1 MSIPAGGIVKE
12 SNVADAIQAVLEGS
26 KGGALGEEHENTVEA
41 FVQVWVFFGLEEL
54 EAEIY
59 IC

>member
-1 MSIPAGGIVKE
+1 MSIPAGCIVKE
-12 SNVADAIQAVLEGS
+12 SNVADAIQAILKGS

-54 EAEIY
+54 EAEI
-59 IC
+59 